1 MNAEARSG
9 VGEVGRRGTLGN
21 SAAGRGSM
29 AQSPR
34 AGETCKPKN
43 DLHCHS
49 LFFFFFNWSIIALQC
64 FTTFLRGLTSLNFTC
79 FKLQCEGF
87 ANCVQPTIVCHQVI
101 ISGEGGLAGC
111 WGGLLGLAV
120 T

>member
-1 MNAEARSG
+1 MQKPGQVWGRWVEGAPWGTVQPEEEAWLRVPG
-9 VGEVGRRGTLGN
+9 LV
-21 SAAGRGSM
+21 
-29 AQSPR
+29 
-34 AGETCKPKN
+34 KPVSQKMTFTVTAF
-43 DLHCHS
+43 
-49 LFFFFFNWSIIALQC
+49 FFFFFNWCIIALQC

>member
-49 LFFFFFNWSIIALQC
+49 LFFFFF
-64 FTTFLRGLTSLNFTC
+64 
-79 FKLQCEGF
+79 
-87 ANCVQPTIVCHQVI
+87 
-101 ISGEGGLAGC
+101 
-111 WGGLLGLAV
+111 
-120 T
+120 